1 MSKFIDKLGKTALQL
16 PTPLGF
22 GAAARR
28 GEQAP
33 AIMLVGQAT
42 SRELTKEP
50 ALAEARVDAILVS
63 PSSWKDNT
71 LDRIKNALGDLLWG
85 VRLEDGVSEAQL
97 GASKDRG
104 CDFVVF
110 DAGSAPA
117 SLLSDDDLGK
127 LIAVDGGLEEHAAR
141 AIRGLTIDGAVYSP
155 EAEVL
160 PLTVRRLIEIQKV
173 HGLIGNP
180 FVMAAPAELAPA
192 ELEAL
197 RNAGITALLVGL
209 SELDAIARTKEAID
223 RLPRNRPKSKSGGG
237 IMPLV
242 PSSVAPPSSDR
253 EEEDDEDF

>member
-1 MSKFIDKLGKTALQL
+1 MSKFIDKLEKTALQL

-42 SRELTKEP
+42 SRELTRKP
-50 ALAEARVDAILVS
+50 SLADARVDAILVS
-63 PSSWKDNT
+63 PSTWKDNT
-71 LDRIKNALGDLLWG
+71 LDRIKNTLGDRLWG
-85 VRLEDGVSEAQL
+85 VRLDGGVSEEQI
-97 GASKDRG
+97 GASKERG

-110 DAGSAPA
+110 DAGNAPA
-117 SLLSDDDLGK
+117 SLLNDDDLGK
-127 LIAVDGGLEEHAAR
+127 LIAVDGELEEHAAR

-155 EAEVL
+155 DAEVL
-160 PLTVRRLIEIQKV
+160 PLTVQRLIEIQKV

-180 FVMAAPAELAPA
+180 FMMAVPPELAPA

-209 SELDAIARTKEAID
+209 SELDAITSTKEAID
-223 RLPRNRPKSKSGGG
+223 KLPRSRPKSKSGGG

-242 PSSVAPPSSDR
+242 PSSVVPPSAGH
-253 EEEDDEDF
+253 EEEDDEDY